1 MKRPIIAL
9 LLSGLILPGLGQ
21 LYLGRRNKGIALI
34 MAVNLLLL
42 ASLFFVMKI
51 ASPVI
56 GAHLTGTPLTPAL
69 ILQQLQ
75 PYSFW
80 AKLLLASLFGLWGF
94 GLVDLFSAFKGVDT
108 PPSN

>member
-1 MKRPIIAL
+1 MKRPVIAL

-21 LYLGRRNKGIALI
+21 IYLGRRITGIALI

-42 ASLFFVMKI
+42 IALFFVMKV

-69 ILQQLQ
+69 IMEKIQ
-75 PYSFW
+75 PFAGW
-80 AKLLLASLFGLWGF
+80 AKLLLAAILGLWGF
-94 GLVDLFSAFKGVDT
+94 GVVDLFSAFREGTTV
-108 PPSN
+108 PRN

>member
-1 MKRPIIAL
+1 M
-9 LLSGLILPGLGQ
+9 GQ

-56 GAHLTGTPLTPAL
+56 GAHLTGTPLTSAL
-69 ILQQLQ
+69 IVQQLQ

-80 AKLLLASLFGLWGF
+80 AKLLLAAFFALWGF
-94 GLVDLFSAFKGVDT
+94 GLVDLFSAFKGEDDV
-108 PPSN
+108 SRN

>member
-42 ASLFFVMKI
+42 AALFFVMKI

-56 GAHLTGTPLTPAL
+56 GAYLTGTPLTPAL

-75 PYSFW
+75 PYNFW
-80 AKLLLASLFGLWGF
+80 AKLLLAAVFGLWGF
-94 GLVDLFSAFKGVDT
+94 GLVDLFSAFKEQDDV
-108 PPSN
+108 SRN